1 MQRTG
6 KLAVTSVPVRALNRD
21 LIEQMWTLYAGHYD
35 HVRRDTFDA
44 DLFGKDRVFLGRD
57 TGTGELVGFSTATIY
72 SHRESGRKIGVC
84 FSGDTIFLPK
94 YWGQRTLHRAM
105 ALWLLGWKLTH
116 PRVPLYWFLICHG
129 YRTYLSM
136 VRNFPEHW
144 PHFERGLPEAKRALI
159 DSLGRERFGA
169 CWNGERGVVR
179 FGKEQPVLRA
189 TVAPFTGAVLD
200 LPEIRF
206 FVTANPGYAEGDE
219 LAMIGQVNIAFVGGL
234 VRRLLSG
241 GRAARPAREAARP
254 SAAVV
259 RP

>member
-1 MQRTG
+1 MQSTG
-6 KLAVTSVPVRALNRD
+6 KLTVTSVPVRALDRGV
-21 LIEQMWTLYAGHYD
+21 IEQMWALYTGHYD

-44 DLFGKDRVFLGRD
+44 DLFAKDRVFLGRD
-57 TGTGELVGFSTATIY
+57 TGTGALVGFSTATIY
-72 SHRESGRKIGVC
+72 LHRESGRKIGAC
-84 FSGDTIFLPK
+84 FSGDTIFLPE
-94 YWGQRTLHRAM
+94 YWGQRALHRAM

-159 DSLGRERFGA
+159 DSLGQERFGGY
-169 CWNGERGVVR
+169 WNGERGVVR
-179 FGKEQPVLRA
+179 FGREQPVLRA
-189 TVAPFTGAVLD
+189 TVAPFTGAVLN

-206 FVTANPGYAEGDE
+206 FVAANPGYAEGDE
-219 LAMIGQVNIAFVGGL
+219 LAMIGRVNFGFVLGL
-234 VRRLLSG
+234 VRRALSG
-241 GRAARPAREAARP
+241 GRARPARKP
-254 SAAVV
+254 VQQSAAVV